1 MLAQPQETLDLQQR
15 QSRAVAATCMAF
27 PQPQSDINNFIVG
40 SEEGTIY
47 SGILLKEFAF
57 YCRRNTIINPKSW
70 SSWTTCWYY
79 RYIRGTPRTNSWYG
93 LPQLARAY

>member
-40 SEEGTIY
+40 SEEGLVY
-47 SGILLKEFAF
+47 SGKYQFIAYNALH
-57 YCRRNTIINPKSW
+57 TIQRQPSIKINF
-70 SSWTTCWYY
+70 
-79 RYIRGTPRTNSWYG
+79 N
-93 LPQLARAY
+93 

>member
-47 SGILLKEFAF
+47 SGTELLLHA
-57 YCRRNTIINPKSW
+57 YLLSCRLTDI
-70 SSWTTCWYY
+70 
-79 RYIRGTPRTNSWYG
+79 
-93 LPQLARAY
+93 

>member
-40 SEEGTIY
+40 SEEGIIY
-47 SGILLKEFAF
+47 SGITRMKLRFNFRGE
-57 YCRRNTIINPKSW
+57 IN
-70 SSWTTCWYY
+70 
-79 RYIRGTPRTNSWYG
+79 
-93 LPQLARAY
+93 

>member
-40 SEEGTIY
+40 SEEGLVY
-47 SGILLKEFAF
+47 SGK
-57 YCRRNTIINPKSW
+57 
-70 SSWTTCWYY
+70 
-79 RYIRGTPRTNSWYG
+79 
-93 LPQLARAY
+93 

>member
-47 SGILLKEFAF
+47 SGQFVQCKLNENCITKQFFSVQPVVMGLVLVLSIRMKVIKGQSVEWIA
-57 YCRRNTIINPKSW
+57 
-70 SSWTTCWYY
+70 TT
-79 RYIRGTPRTNSWYG
+79 
-93 LPQLARAY
+93 L

>member
-27 PQPQSDINNFIVG
+27 PQPQSDINNLIVG

-47 SGILLKEFAF
+47 SGTYLLLL
-57 YCRRNTIINPKSW
+57 YLS
-70 SSWTTCWYY
+70 
-79 RYIRGTPRTNSWYG
+79 
-93 LPQLARAY
+93 